1 MALVGPDGAPLEDEP
16 ITGPG
21 KPLWRVP
28 RGKLGVIEVHGPDAV
43 SVETSDARFVLE
55 PGGDYLIVARELYLR
70 LVTELSVY
78 KDHEKRA
85 LAWMIRRQK
94 RGRARDERP

>member
-1 MALVGPDGAPLEDEP
+1 MSLVGPDGTQLEDGP
-16 ITGPG
+16 VAGPG
-21 KPLWRVP
+21 KPLWQVP
-28 RGKLGVIEVHGPDAV
+28 RDKLGLIKVEGPNPVLIETPDTRLA
-43 SVETSDARFVLE
+43 LE

-94 RGRARDERP
+94 R